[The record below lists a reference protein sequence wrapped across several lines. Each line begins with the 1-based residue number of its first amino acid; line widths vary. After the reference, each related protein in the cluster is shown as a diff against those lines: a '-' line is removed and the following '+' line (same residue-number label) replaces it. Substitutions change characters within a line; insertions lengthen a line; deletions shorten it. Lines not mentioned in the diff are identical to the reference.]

1 MGGPAS
7 AARVPPQMSHP
18 NKSKIQA
25 PSLFRAVMIASNKKT
40 GLPILTETR
49 FRFGEFNSFRCETGA
64 VSEPSF

>member
-1 MGGPAS
+1 MIRMGGPAS

-18 NKSKIQA
+18 NRSKIQA

-49 FRFGEFNSFRCETGA
+49 FRFGIF
-64 VSEPSF
+64 